1 LSNNIQLIENIDLDE
16 FKNNLKFAREDR
28 SITIEQASKILNIH
42 INVLENIENGEFD
55 KLSNDVFTMGHIKTY
70 LNWLGIDPKLI
81 NNERKKS
88 DNINLNKKKYK
99 VILPN
104 NLKISKFYI
113 SLISLVS
120 FFLIIIIYKNI
131 TTIES
136 KTYITID
143 TKKIKDE
150 VLIDKIETKDK
161 IETVEFDKKSEAIN
175 APDSLLDKEIEIEDI
190 SLNLKEK
197 SISFIYIKAISE
209 SWVEI
214 QRYNTEIF
222 VSKILKKGE
231 ELKLPYEKDL
241 ILVTGNAGGII
252 IHIND
257 KIINN
262 IGLVGEVKRN
272 ISLNYD
278 DLIKFLSE

>member
-1 LSNNIQLIENIDLDE
+1 MSNNIQLIENIDLDE

-81 NNERKKS
+81 TTERKKS
-88 DNINLNKKKYK
+88 NNINLNKKKYK

-131 TTIES
+131 NTIES

-175 APDSLLDKEIEIEDI
+175 EPNSLLDKEIEIEDI

>member
-1 LSNNIQLIENIDLDE
+1 MSNNIQLIENMDLDE

-55 KLSNDVFTMGHIKTY
+55 KLSNDVFTIGHIKSY

-81 NNERKKS
+81 NTERKKS
-88 DNINLNKKKYK
+88 NNINLNKKKYK

-131 TTIES
+131 NTIES

-161 IETVEFDKKSEAIN
+161 IETVEFDKKSETIN

>member
-1 LSNNIQLIENIDLDE
+1 MSNNIQLIENINLDE
-16 FKNNLKFAREDR
+16 FKNNLKFAREDKG
-28 SITIEQASKILNIH
+28 ITIEQASKILNIH

-81 NNERKKS
+81 NTERKKS
-88 DNINLNKKKYK
+88 NNINLNKKKYK

-131 TTIES
+131 NTIES

-161 IETVEFDKKSEAIN
+161 IKTAEFDKKSEAIN

-222 VSKILKKGE
+222 VSKVLKKGE

>member
-278 DLIKFLSE
+278 DLIKFLSK

>member
-1 LSNNIQLIENIDLDE
+1 MSNNIQLIENIDLDE

-42 INVLENIENGEFD
+42 INILENIENGEFD

-81 NNERKKS
+81 NIERKKS
-88 DNINLNKKKYK
+88 DLINFNKKKYK

-222 VSKILKKGE
+222 ISKILKKGE

-278 DLIKFLSE
+278 DLIKFLSK

>member
-1 LSNNIQLIENIDLDE
+1 MSNNIQLIENIDLDE

-28 SITIEQASKILNIH
+28 SITIEQASKILNIQ

-161 IETVEFDKKSEAIN
+161 IETVEFDKKS
-175 APDSLLDKEIEIEDI
+175 
-190 SLNLKEK
+190 
-197 SISFIYIKAISE
+197 
-209 SWVEI
+209 
-214 QRYNTEIF
+214 
-222 VSKILKKGE
+222 
-231 ELKLPYEKDL
+231 
-241 ILVTGNAGGII
+241 
-252 IHIND
+252 
-257 KIINN
+257 
-262 IGLVGEVKRN
+262 
-272 ISLNYD
+272 
-278 DLIKFLSE
+278 

>member
-1 LSNNIQLIENIDLDE
+1 MSNNIQLIKNINLDE
-16 FKNNLKFAREDR
+16 FKNNLKFAREDKG
-28 SITIEQASKILNIH
+28 ITIEQASKILNIH

-81 NNERKKS
+81 TTELKKS
-88 DNINLNKKKYK
+88 NNINLNKKKYK

-131 TTIES
+131 NTIES

-161 IETVEFDKKSEAIN
+161 IKTAEFDKKSEAIN

-209 SWVEI
+209 SWIEI

-222 VSKILKKGE
+222 VSKVLKKGE

>member
-1 LSNNIQLIENIDLDE
+1 MSNNIQLIENINLDE
-16 FKNNLKFAREDR
+16 FKNNLKFAREDKG
-28 SITIEQASKILNIH
+28 ITIEQASKILNIH

-81 NNERKKS
+81 NTERKKS
-88 DNINLNKKKYK
+88 NNINLNKKKHK

-131 TTIES
+131 NTIES

-161 IETVEFDKKSEAIN
+161 IKTAEFDKKSEAIN

-222 VSKILKKGE
+222 VSKVLKKGE

>member
-1 LSNNIQLIENIDLDE
+1 MSNNIQLIENIDLDE

-42 INVLENIENGEFD
+42 LNVLENIENGEFD
-55 KLSNDVFTMGHIKTY
+55 KLSNDVFTMGHIRTY

-113 SLISLVS
+113 SLISLVA

-278 DLIKFLSE
+278 DLIKFLSK

>member
-1 LSNNIQLIENIDLDE
+1 MSYNIRLIENIDLDE

-81 NNERKKS
+81 NNERKKY

-278 DLIKFLSE
+278 DLMKFLSE

>member
-1 LSNNIQLIENIDLDE
+1 MSYNIRLIENIDLDE

-55 KLSNDVFTMGHIKTY
+55 KLSNDVFTRGHIKTY

-81 NNERKKS
+81 ITEHKKS
-88 DNINLNKKKYK
+88 DNINLNKNKYK

-131 TTIES
+131 NTMES
-136 KTYITID
+136 NTYITID
-143 TKKIKDE
+143 TKKIKNE

-161 IETVEFDKKSEAIN
+161 IETVEFDKKSETIN
-175 APDSLLDKEIEIEDI
+175 APDSLLDKEIKIEDI

-197 SISFIYIKAISE
+197 SISFIYIKAISD

-222 VSKILKKGE
+222 VSKVLKKGE

-278 DLIKFLSE
+278 DLIKFLGE

>member
-1 LSNNIQLIENIDLDE
+1 MSNNIQLIENIDLDE

-70 LNWLGIDPKLI
+70 LNWLGIDHKLI
-81 NNERKKS
+81 NYERKKS
-88 DNINLNKKKYK
+88 DNINLNKNKHK
-99 VILPN
+99 VIYPN

-262 IGLVGEVKRN
+262 IGLVGEVKRD

-278 DLIKFLSE
+278 DLIKFLSK

>member
-150 VLIDKIETKDK
+150 VLIDKIET
-161 IETVEFDKKSEAIN
+161 VEFDKKSEAIN

-278 DLIKFLSE
+278 DLIKFLSK

>member
-1 LSNNIQLIENIDLDE
+1 MSNNIQLIENIGLDE

-28 SITIEQASKILNIH
+28 GITIEQASKILNIH

-81 NNERKKS
+81 NTERKKS

-131 TTIES
+131 NTIES

>member
-1 LSNNIQLIENIDLDE
+1 MSNNIQLIENIDLDE

-28 SITIEQASKILNIH
+28 GITIEQASKILNIH

-81 NNERKKS
+81 NNERKKH

-131 TTIES
+131 NTIES

>member
-1 LSNNIQLIENIDLDE
+1 MSNNIQLIENIDLDE
-16 FKNNLKFAREDR
+16 FKNNLKFAREDK

-81 NNERKKS
+81 NNERKKY

>member
-1 LSNNIQLIENIDLDE
+1 MSNNIQLIENIDLDE

-55 KLSNDVFTMGHIKTY
+55 KLSNDVFTMGHIRTY

-81 NNERKKS
+81 NNERKKY

>member
-1 LSNNIQLIENIDLDE
+1 MSNNIQLIKNINLDE
-16 FKNNLKFAREDR
+16 FKNNLKFAREDKG
-28 SITIEQASKILNIH
+28 ITIEQASKILNIH

-81 NNERKKS
+81 NTERKKS
-88 DNINLNKKKYK
+88 NNINLNKKKYK

-131 TTIES
+131 NTIES

-161 IETVEFDKKSEAIN
+161 IKTAEFDKKSEAIN

-222 VSKILKKGE
+222 VSKVLKKGE

>member
-1 LSNNIQLIENIDLDE
+1 LSNNIQLIENINLDE
-16 FKNNLKFAREDR
+16 FKNNLKFAREDKG
-28 SITIEQASKILNIH
+28 ITIEQASKILNIH

-81 NNERKKS
+81 NTERKKS
-88 DNINLNKKKYK
+88 NNINLNKKKHK

-131 TTIES
+131 NTIES

-161 IETVEFDKKSEAIN
+161 IKTAEFDKKSEAIN

-222 VSKILKKGE
+222 VSKVLKKGE

>member
-1 LSNNIQLIENIDLDE
+1 MSNNIQLIENIDLDE

-28 SITIEQASKILNIH
+28 GITIEQASKILNIH

-81 NNERKKS
+81 YTERKKS
-88 DNINLNKKKYK
+88 NNINLNKKKYK

-131 TTIES
+131 NTIES

-175 APDSLLDKEIEIEDI
+175 EPNSLLDKEIEIEDI

-222 VSKILKKGE
+222 VSKILKKEE

>member
-1 LSNNIQLIENIDLDE
+1 MSNNIQLIENIDLDE

-55 KLSNDVFTMGHIKTY
+55 KLSNDVFTMGHIRTY

-278 DLIKFLSE
+278 DLIKFLSK

>member
-55 KLSNDVFTMGHIKTY
+55 KLSNDVFTRGHIKTY

-222 VSKILKKGE
+222 VSKILKKG
-231 ELKLPYEKDL
+231 
-241 ILVTGNAGGII
+241 
-252 IHIND
+252 
-257 KIINN
+257 
-262 IGLVGEVKRN
+262 
-272 ISLNYD
+272 
-278 DLIKFLSE
+278 

>member
-1 LSNNIQLIENIDLDE
+1 MSNNIQLIENIDLDE

-81 NNERKKS
+81 NIERKKS
-88 DNINLNKKKYK
+88 DLINFNKKKYK

>member
-1 LSNNIQLIENIDLDE
+1 MSNNIQLIENIDLDE

-28 SITIEQASKILNIH
+28 SITIEQASKVLHIH
-42 INVLENIENGEFD
+42 INILKNIENGEFD

-81 NNERKKS
+81 ITEHKKP
-88 DNINLNKKKYK
+88 DNINLNKEKYK

-113 SLISLVS
+113 SLISLVA

-278 DLIKFLSE
+278 DLIKFLSK

>member
-1 LSNNIQLIENIDLDE
+1 MSNNIQLIENIDLDE

-28 SITIEQASKILNIH
+28 GITIEQASKILNIH

-81 NNERKKS
+81 NTERKKS

-131 TTIES
+131 NTIES
-136 KTYITID
+136 NTYITID

-231 ELKLPYEKDL
+231 ELKLAYEKDL

>member
-1 LSNNIQLIENIDLDE
+1 MSNNIQLIENIDLDE

-81 NNERKKS
+81 NNERKKY

>member
-1 LSNNIQLIENIDLDE
+1 MSKNIKLIENIDIDE
-16 FKNNLKFAREDR
+16 FKNNLKFAREGR
-28 SITIEQASKILNIH
+28 SITIEQASKVLH
-42 INVLENIENGEFD
+42 ININILENIENGKFD
-55 KLSNDVFTMGHIKTY
+55 KLSNDIFTMGHIKTY
-70 LNWLGIDPKLI
+70 LNWLGMDHKLVI
-81 NNERKKS
+81 TEYKKS
-88 DNINLNKKKYK
+88 DNIDLNKKKHK
-99 VILPN
+99 VIYFN
-104 NLKISKFYI
+104 NVKISKFYI

-131 TTIES
+131 NTIES
-136 KTYITID
+136 NTYITID
-143 TKKIKDE
+143 TKEIKDE

-161 IETVEFDKKSEAIN
+161 IETIEFDKESESIN
-175 APDSLLDKEIEIEDI
+175 TPDSLLNKEIEIEDI
-190 SLNLKEK
+190 SHDLKEK
-197 SISFIYIKAISE
+197 SISFIYIKAITD
-209 SWVEI
+209 SWIEI
-214 QRYNTEIF
+214 QRNNTNVL

-231 ELKLPYEKDL
+231 EFKLPYEKDL

-262 IGLVGEVKRN
+262 IGLFGEVKRN

>member
-1 LSNNIQLIENIDLDE
+1 MSNNIKLIENIDLDK

-28 SITIEQASKILNIH
+28 GITIEQASKILNIH

-81 NNERKKS
+81 NTERKKS
-88 DNINLNKKKYK
+88 DNINLNKNKHK
-99 VILPN
+99 VIYPN

-131 TTIES
+131 NTIES

>member
-1 LSNNIQLIENIDLDE
+1 MSNNIQLIENIDLDE

-55 KLSNDVFTMGHIKTY
+55 KLSNDVFTMGHIRTY

-81 NNERKKS
+81 NNERKKL
-88 DNINLNKKKYK
+88 DNMNLDKKKYK

>member
-1 LSNNIQLIENIDLDE
+1 MSNNIRLIENIDLDE

-131 TTIES
+131 NTIES
-136 KTYITID
+136 NTYITID
-143 TKKIKDE
+143 TKEIKDE

-278 DLIKFLSE
+278 DLIKFLSK

>member
-1 LSNNIQLIENIDLDE
+1 LSNNIQLIKNINLDE
-16 FKNNLKFAREDR
+16 FKNNLKFAREDKG
-28 SITIEQASKILNIH
+28 ITIEQASKILNIH

-81 NNERKKS
+81 TTELKKS
-88 DNINLNKKKYK
+88 NNINLNKKKYK

-131 TTIES
+131 NTIES

-161 IETVEFDKKSEAIN
+161 IKTAEFDKKSEAIN

-222 VSKILKKGE
+222 VSKVLKKGE

>member
-1 LSNNIQLIENIDLDE
+1 MSNNIQLIENIDLDE

-278 DLIKFLSE
+278 DLIKFLSK

>member
-1 LSNNIQLIENIDLDE
+1 MSNNIQLIENIDLDE

-28 SITIEQASKILNIH
+28 GITIEQASKILNIH

-81 NNERKKS
+81 NTERKKS

-131 TTIES
+131 NTIES

>member
-1 LSNNIQLIENIDLDE
+1 MSYNIRLIENIDLDE
-16 FKNNLKFAREDR
+16 FKNNLKFTREDR
-28 SITIEQASKILNIH
+28 GITIEQASKVLHIH
-42 INVLENIENGEFD
+42 INILENIENGEFD

-136 KTYITID
+136 KTYITND

-278 DLIKFLSE
+278 DLIKFLSK

>member
-1 LSNNIQLIENIDLDE
+1 MSNNIQLIENIDLDE

-88 DNINLNKKKYK
+88 DNINLNKNKYK

>member
-1 LSNNIQLIENIDLDE
+1 MSNNIRLIENINLDE

-28 SITIEQASKILNIH
+28 GITIEQASKILNIH

-81 NNERKKS
+81 STERKKS
-88 DNINLNKKKYK
+88 NNINLNKKKYK

-131 TTIES
+131 NTIES

-175 APDSLLDKEIEIEDI
+175 EPNSLLDKEIEIEDI

>member
-1 LSNNIQLIENIDLDE
+1 MSNNIQLIENIDLDE

-81 NNERKKS
+81 NIERKKS
-88 DNINLNKKKYK
+88 DLINFNKKKYK
-99 VILPN
+99 LILPN

-150 VLIDKIETKDK
+150 VLIDKIET
-161 IETVEFDKKSEAIN
+161 VEFDKKSEAIN

-197 SISFIYIKAISE
+197 SISFIYIEAISE

-231 ELKLPYEKDL
+231 ELKLAYEKDL